1 MKKTRKMSLGQ
12 KSVIIVVL
20 MAVLLGSSLGLAT
33 SIVMDSTINEEYKH
47 KVTDM
52 AHTVAISLDGGNVKV
67 VRDKIVKIY
76 ESLDE
81 KVGSDGMGTPE
92 HEKYIANFQQ
102 IKYTAEYASELR
114 KMQHLAEANDVES
127 VYILYAYPK
136 DLITIYVAD
145 GSAEANDPGDF
156 DPLYEV
162 NYGVLEDPS
171 IGFPAYITN
180 TPEYGWLVSAAYPI
194 YNRFG
199 EVVAYGCADISMN
212 VIKAKIR
219 SFQLL
224 LVIITI
230 IVGAILTFIYIQAIK
245 RAVVKPINQLSDA
258 ALSYIKNDND
268 NAFNDIQITTGDE
281 IENLSE
287 AMKKMENDIKDYIAN
302 LTAVT
307 AEKER
312 IGAELN
318 VATQIQADMLPRIFP
333 TFTDKKEY
341 ELFAS
346 MDPAKEV
353 GGDFY
358 DFFIIDEDHLGLVVA
373 DVSGKGVPAALFMVI
388 AKTLIKN
395 RALVGGTPGEILAY
409 ANNQLC
415 EGNDAELF
423 VTVWLAIIDV
433 KTGKGIAA
441 NAGHEHPAIRRA
453 NGEFEL
459 VIYKHSC
466 AVATMEGIKFRDHEF
481 QICPGDTLFCY
492 TDGVT
497 EATDAHNVLFGNDRL
512 LAALNMDPDGS
523 AETICK
529 NVKTSIDT
537 FVGAAPQFDDITMLC
552 VKFNEI
558 PNYKPE

>member
-1 MKKTRKMSLGQ
+1 MRKTRSLPISI
-12 KSVIIVVL
+12 KSVLLILLVVGIITAVV
-20 MAVLLGSSLGLAT
+20 GSIT
-33 SIVMDSTINEEYKH
+33 VIVFNRTINSEYES

-52 AHTVAISLDGGNVKV
+52 AHTIAVTLDGDNVKF
-67 VRDKIVKIY
+67 VRDQIVDIY

-81 KVGSDGMGTPE
+81 DERVGSDGMGTPE
-92 HEKYIANFQQ
+92 HEVYINHFQD
-102 IKYTAEYASELR
+102 IKVLAEYRSEIK
-114 KMQHLAEANDVES
+114 KMQRIDEANDVES

-136 DLITIYVAD
+136 DMITLYVAD
-145 GSAEANDPGDF
+145 GSTVANDPGDF

-162 NYGVLEDPS
+162 NHGVIDDPE

-180 TPEYGWLVSAAYPI
+180 TPEYGWLVSAGYPI
-194 YNRFG
+194 HDRQGN
-199 EVVAYGCADISMN
+199 VVAYGCADISMN
-212 VIKAKIR
+212 AIKAESRAFTIML
-219 SFQLL
+219 FIIALAAG
-224 LVIITI
+224 LVVSGIC
-230 IVGAILTFIYIQAIK
+230 ILFIS
-245 RAVVKPINQLSDA
+245 RTVVAPINKLSDA
-258 ALSYIKNDND
+258 ATSYIQNDNGT
-268 NAFNDIQITTGDE
+268 AFADLKINTGDE
-281 IENLSE
+281 IELLAD
-287 AMKKMENDIKDYIAN
+287 AMKKMEEDIKEYIAN
-302 LTAVT
+302 LTEVT

-346 MDPAKEV
+346 MNPAKEV

-395 RALVGGTPGEILAY
+395 RALMGGSPGEVLAY

-423 VTVWLAIIDV
+423 VTVWFAIIDV

-453 NGEFEL
+453 GGQFEL
-459 VIYKHSC
+459 SIYKHSM
-466 AVATMEGIKFRDHEF
+466 AVATMEGIKFKEHEF
-481 QICPGDTLFCY
+481 EMHPGDTLFCY

-497 EATDAHNVLFGNDRL
+497 EATDAHNILFGNDRL
-512 LAALNMDPDGS
+512 LAALNEDPD
-523 AETICK
+523 AAPEVICK
-529 NVKTSIDT
+529 NVKESIDF
-537 FVGAAPQFDDITMLC
+537 FVGEAPQFDDITMLC
-552 VKFNEI
+552 VKFL
-558 PNYKPE
+558 